1 MNTVL
6 SQLKLIS
13 KSASN
18 MLHAHGI
25 TLKALPLKIV
35 WLKADI
41 LPTYSE
47 GSDDEN
53 EIIMGDREN
62 REDNADI
69 LIELARLKE
78 LEEVQVLIDKLDIE
92 NPFTAEEF

>member
-1 MNTVL
+1 
-6 SQLKLIS
+6 
-13 KSASN
+13 

-69 LIELARLKE
+69 NRTCASKGIRRSSS
-78 LEEVQVLIDKLDIE
+78 V
-92 NPFTAEEF
+92 N